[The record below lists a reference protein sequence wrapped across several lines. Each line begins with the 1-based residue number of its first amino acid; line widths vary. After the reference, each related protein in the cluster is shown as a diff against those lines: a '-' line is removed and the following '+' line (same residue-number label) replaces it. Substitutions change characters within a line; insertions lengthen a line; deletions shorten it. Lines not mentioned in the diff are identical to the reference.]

1 MGDIFETD
9 SSAND
14 STSVDTDSILQS
26 IKKNL
31 GLPPE
36 RTEFDPDII
45 LHINSCL
52 SKLTQLGIGP
62 KETIEI
68 TGDDETWDLIYTDSK
83 YNMLRTYMYLSVR
96 LLFDPPSTTTMY
108 EAFQRKIEEL
118 EWRLYIL
125 ADEENTND
133 E

>member
-1 MGDIFETD
+1 MEDILESAIETE
-9 SSAND
+9 
-14 STSVDTDSILQS
+14 SILQS
-26 IKKNL
+26 VKKNL
-31 GLPPE
+31 GLPPT

-52 SKLTQLGIGP
+52 SKLTQLGVGP
-62 KETIEI
+62 DISVEI
-68 TGDDETWDLIYTDSK
+68 TGDSETWDLVYTDSK

-118 EWRLYIL
+118 EWRLYVL
-125 ADEENTND
+125 ADEERTNG